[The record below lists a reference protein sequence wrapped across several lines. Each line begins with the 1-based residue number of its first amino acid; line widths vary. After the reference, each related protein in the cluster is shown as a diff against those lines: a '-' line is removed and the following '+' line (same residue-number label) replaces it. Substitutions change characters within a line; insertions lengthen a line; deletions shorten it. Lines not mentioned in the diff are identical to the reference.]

1 MQLVTGR
8 GRECKANT
16 IFLRILS
23 IQYIHHLV
31 DPAPMKGNKHRFGS
45 FYALESDGLPTSLIW
60 TMTGLHDVFRAVRS
74 TDVADEYHIVT
85 VCRIKQ

>member
-1 MQLVTGR
+1 
-8 GRECKANT
+8 
-16 IFLRILS
+16 
-23 IQYIHHLV
+23 
-31 DPAPMKGNKHRFGS
+31 MKGNKHRFGS